1 MTKLAW
7 TPEQKATL
15 VSDRKTAVLAN
26 SRDDAVLAGKFLL
39 QYQSGYGQSELAT
52 LTEDLT
58 AEFVPAIAA
67 GVYEYTLAAT
77 NLEDTVTLTATLAGA
92 SIRYTY
98 GAVVNKVVA
107 SGVGEAVALDVSANV
122 VTIKVL
128 KPGYGPVIYTLTI
141 TRASA

>member
-1 MTKLAW
+1 MTKLTW

-15 VSDRKTAVLAN
+15 VSDRKTAVLAK

-39 QYQSGYGQSELAT
+39 QYQSGYGQSDLTT
-52 LTEDLT
+52 LTEDI
-58 AEFVPAIAA
+58 AADFVPAVAA
-67 GVYEYTLAAT
+67 GVYEYALAAT

-98 GAVVNKVVA
+98 GATVNKVVA
-107 SGVGEAVALDVSANV
+107 SGVGEAVALVVGANV

-128 KPGYGPVIYTLTI
+128 VSGYGPVIYTLTI
-141 TRASA
+141 TRAAE

>member
-1 MTKLAW
+1 MTKLTW

-26 SRDDAVLAGKFLL
+26 LRDDAVLAGKFLL
-39 QYQSGYGQSELAT
+39 QYQSGYGQSDLTT
-52 LTEDLT
+52 LTENLA
-58 AEFVPAIAA
+58 AEFVPAVAA

-77 NLEDTVTLTATLAGA
+77 NLEDAVELTATLTGA

-98 GAVVNKVVA
+98 GATVNKLVA
-107 SGVGEAVALDVSANV
+107 SGVAETVALIVGANV

-141 TRASA
+141 TRAA

>member
-1 MTKLAW
+1 MTKLTW

-15 VSDRKTAVLAN
+15 VSDRKTAVLAKL
-26 SRDDAVLAGKFLL
+26 RDDAVLAGKFLL
-39 QYQSGYGQSELAT
+39 QYQSGYGQSDLTT
-52 LTEDLT
+52 LTENLT
-58 AEFVPAIAA
+58 AEFVPAVAA

-77 NLEDTVTLTATLAGA
+77 NPEATVELTATLTGA

-98 GAVVNKVVA
+98 GATVNKLVA
-107 SGVGEAVALDVSANV
+107 SGVAETVALVVGANV

-141 TRASA
+141 TRAA

>member
-15 VSDRKTAVLAN
+15 VSDRETAVLAK

-39 QYQSGYGQSELAT
+39 QYQSGYGPSDLTTLA
-52 LTEDLT
+52 ENIT
-58 AEFVPAIAA
+58 AEFVPAVAA

-77 NLEDTVTLTATLAGA
+77 NVEDEVGLTATLTGA

-98 GAVVNKVVA
+98 GATVNKVVE
-107 SGVGEAVALDVSANV
+107 SGVAETVALTVGANV

-128 KPGYGPVIYTLTI
+128 VPGLGPVIYTLTI
-141 TRASA
+141 TRAAP